1 MGRRNSLR
9 KIEVDAMTVLVT
21 GGAGFIGTHLC
32 TELVASGYS
41 VRILDN
47 FHPQIHTSEDEAVK
61 KFVAANPKVEIVKGD
76 ICKKPDVASALDGI
90 KSVVHLA
97 AETGTGQS
105 MYEVS
110 NCIETNVS
118 GTANLLEQ
126 LLKQGRGVQHLL
138 VASSRAVYGEGKYI
152 CKAHGVVYPDRRNP
166 RVMASGIFEPLCQL
180 CEQVLKVS
188 STDEE
193 SLKNPTSVYGIS
205 KLTQEQLAITIGN
218 SAGIPVSILRFQ
230 NVFGAGQSLR
240 NPYTGILSIFSR
252 QFMENQP
259 VYIFEDGQES
269 RDFIY
274 VSDVVAGISKCISK
288 VPTGSRILNLGSGKA
303 TTVLDVANQLR
314 LKLQSDSEVSITG
327 EYRSGDIRHCIADIQ
342 KASNTIGFQPL
353 VSFEDGISRFIEWA
367 ITQPHEDN
375 GYANS
380 LTELRAKG
388 LLSQ

>member
-1 MGRRNSLR
+1 
-9 KIEVDAMTVLVT
+9 MTILVT
-21 GGAGFIGTHLC
+21 GGAGFIGTPLC
-32 TELVASGYS
+32 TELLASGYS

-47 FHPQIHTSEDEAVK
+47 FHPQIHRSENEAVN
-61 KFVAANPKVEIVKGD
+61 KFEAANPKVEIVKGD
-76 ICKKPDVASALDGI
+76 ICKKSDVASALDGI
-90 KSVVHLA
+90 ESVVHLA

-126 LLKQGRGVQHLL
+126 IQKRGRGVQHLL
-138 VASSRAVYGEGKYI
+138 VASSRAVYGEGKYV

-166 RVMASGIFEPLCQL
+166 RDMASGIFEPLCHT
-180 CEQVLKVS
+180 CGQVLTVS
-188 STDEE
+188 FTDEQ

-205 KLTQEQLAITIGN
+205 KLTQEQLAITVGN

-230 NVFGAGQSLR
+230 NVYGAGQSLK

-252 QFMENQP
+252 QFMENKP

-274 VSDVVAGISKCISK
+274 VSDVIAGISKCMSK
-288 VPTGSRILNLGSGKA
+288 VPTDSRILNLGSGKA

-342 KASNTIGFQPL
+342 KASNAIGFQPL
-353 VSFEDGISRFIEWA
+353 ISFEEGISRFIEWA
-367 ITQPHEDN
+367 ITQPYEDN
-375 GYANS
+375 GYSNS
-380 LTELRAKG
+380 LSELRAKG

>member
-9 KIEVDAMTVLVT
+9 KIEVGTMTVLVT

-47 FHPQIHTSEDEAVK
+47 FHQQIHPSEDEAVD
-61 KFVAANPKVEIVKGD
+61 KFEAANPKVEIVKGD
-76 ICKKPDVASALDGI
+76 ICKKSDLIEALDGI
-90 KSVVHLA
+90 ESVVHLA

-126 LLKQGRGVQHLL
+126 ILKQGRSVQHLL
-138 VASSRAVYGEGKYI
+138 VASSRAVYGEGKYV
-152 CKAHGVVYPDRRNP
+152 CNAHGVIYPDRRNP
-166 RVMASGIFEPLCQL
+166 RDMASGIFEPLCHL
-180 CEQVLKVS
+180 CEQVLSVS

-205 KLTQEQLAITIGN
+205 KLTQEQLAIAIGH
-218 SAGIPVSILRFQ
+218 SSGIPVSILRFQ
-230 NVFGAGQSLR
+230 NVYGAGQSLK
-240 NPYTGILSIFSR
+240 NPYTGILSIFTR
-252 QFMENQP
+252 QFMENKP
-259 VYIFEDGQES
+259 IYVFEDGQES

-274 VSDVVAGISKCISK
+274 VSDVVAGISKCLSR
-288 VPTGSRILNLGSGKA
+288 VPNGSRILNLGSGKA
-303 TTVLDVANQLR
+303 TTVLEVANQLR
-314 LKLQSDSEVSITG
+314 LKLQSGSEVSITG

-342 KASNTIGFQPL
+342 KASSTIGFQPL
-353 VSFEDGISRFIEWA
+353 VSFEEGISRFIEWA
-367 ITQPHEDN
+367 ITQPYEDN

-380 LTELRAKG
+380 LAELRAKG